1 MDNNITPETLYQE
14 LSKTVIGQEGYLKSL
29 CNAAWLHH
37 LRYQHYKQT
46 GEVIDK
52 PKQNILCIGPSGT
65 GKTLA
70 VEQLGRLLDLPVIVE
85 NASMLRGEGWKGRSV
100 SSIITRCIDSA
111 PDKNEAEATHS
122 IVCLD
127 EIDKIFKSRL
137 GDNSFLP
144 VDNLLT
150 FIAGS
155 VVTHSDNNR
164 TCKMDTSSLL
174 IICLGA
180 FDGLEDIIRERLA
193 GKASIGFSTDK
204 PTELPQGSLLPY
216 ATEEDLHKYGISHEF
231 LGRISLITHTSPLTL
246 EDYSHILTQ
255 STASPVY
262 QYDDLLYKTLGV
274 HISITD
280 DAVTNIASQAIDS
293 DEGARLLAR
302 TVTDLLQPELH
313 TVAGDASVD
322 SIEIGCGVDNSLVA
336 YQTHM
341 GREDLWEDFCIGSP
355 ETDSQ
360 TLSSVPLSCIR
371 GRNEIV
377 ELAKSIKDASPR
389 KVLLTEEETIAAV
402 YILAAAIAFQ
412 LVENNGKGMTMDHV
426 AQMLD
431 RFYDP
436 DTRDMKCFCVH
447 PLEHIGAEFFI
458 EAEKHVRDWDTKFV
472 YARQMLLDYCNAWI
486 CSHGQAEQ

>member
-1 MDNNITPETLYQE
+1 MARQAMG
-14 LSKTVIGQEGYLKSL
+14 SK
-29 CNAAWLHH
+29 
-37 LRYQHYKQT
+37 
-46 GEVIDK
+46 
-52 PKQNILCIGPSGT
+52 
-65 GKTLA
+65 
-70 VEQLGRLLDLPVIVE
+70 
-85 NASMLRGEGWKGRSV
+85 
-100 SSIITRCIDSA
+100 
-111 PDKNEAEATHS
+111 
-122 IVCLD
+122 
-127 EIDKIFKSRL
+127 
-137 GDNSFLP
+137 
-144 VDNLLT
+144 
-150 FIAGS
+150 
-155 VVTHSDNNR
+155 
-164 TCKMDTSSLL
+164 
-174 IICLGA
+174 
-180 FDGLEDIIRERLA
+180 
-193 GKASIGFSTDK
+193 
-204 PTELPQGSLLPY
+204 
-216 ATEEDLHKYGISHEF
+216 
-231 LGRISLITHTSPLTL
+231 
-246 EDYSHILTQ
+246 
-255 STASPVY
+255 
-262 QYDDLLYKTLGV
+262 
-274 HISITD
+274 
-280 DAVTNIASQAIDS
+280 
-293 DEGARLLAR
+293 EGARLLAR

-402 YILAAAIAFQ
+402 YLLAAAIAFQ

-431 RFYDP
+431 RFYDL

-458 EAEKHVRDWDTKFV
+458 EAEKHMRDWDTKIV